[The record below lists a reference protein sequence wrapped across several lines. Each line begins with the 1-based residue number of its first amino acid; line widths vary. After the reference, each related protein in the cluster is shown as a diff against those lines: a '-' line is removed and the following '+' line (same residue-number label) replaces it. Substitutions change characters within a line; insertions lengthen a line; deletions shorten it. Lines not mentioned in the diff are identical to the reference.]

1 MREKRTKFEPRSI
14 VLVSD
19 LQVNTAINLINNLP
33 LDPDRPLEILI
44 RERPKVRGLD
54 QNGLYWKRL
63 GEIAQQAWFN
73 QKQFNTNLWHEHCK
87 AHIMSDEITTK
98 DGEVRSKWIE
108 LPDGTT
114 TVISTTDLEK
124 GCFAQYTTEVEVFG
138 AGLGVHF
145 SARQHEPN

>member
-1 MREKRTKFEPRSI
+1 MKEKRTKFEQRSI

-63 GEIAQQAWFN
+63 GEIADQGWFK
-73 QKQFNTNLWHEHCK
+73 QKQFSADLWHEYCK
-87 AHIMSDEITTK
+87 IHIMAEEITTK

-114 TVISTTDLEK
+114 TVISTTKLEK
-124 GCFAQYTTEVEVFG
+124 LCFAQYTTEVEAFG